1 VLENED
7 QAPAGLLGDW
17 LRARGLDAETVAV
30 WERGVPA
37 DPAEFAWIASLGAAN
52 SVTDPEPAWIG
63 AEIEF
68 IRRAV
73 KADVPVLG
81 LCFGGQAL
89 SVALGGE
96 ISPVDAPSIGWF
108 DVDTHAPDLLPGGPW
123 MHFNVERFS
132 VPPGAEAVARS
143 AAGVVAFANGPHL
156 GTQFHPEVTPPI
168 VDDWLRSEA
177 AVVTRLGVDPDAV
190 RAQSEANATAAVER
204 AFALFDGWLARG
216 DGARR

>member
-1 VLENED
+1 MLQHED
-7 QAPAGLLGDW
+7 EAPAGLLGDW
-17 LRARGLDAETVAV
+17 LRARRLDAETVAV

-52 SVTDPEPAWIG
+52 SVTDAEPAWIG
-63 AEIEF
+63 AEIEL

-73 KADVPVLG
+73 EADVPVLG

-96 ISPVDAPSIGWF
+96 IVPVDAPSIGWF
-108 DVDTHAPDLLPGGPW
+108 DVDTQAPDLVPGGPW
-123 MHFNVERFS
+123 LHFNVERFS

-143 AAGVVAFANGPHL
+143 AAGAVAFAKGPHL
-156 GTQFHPEVTPPI
+156 GTQFHPEVTPAI
-168 VDDWLRSEA
+168 VDEWLRSETA
-177 AVVTRLGVDPDAV
+177 LVTRLGVDPDAV
-190 RAQSEANATAAVER
+190 RAQSEAHATAAVDR

>member
-1 VLENED
+1 MLQNED
-7 QAPAGLLGDW
+7 EAPAGLLGDW

-52 SVTDPEPAWIG
+52 SVTDAEPAWIG
-63 AEIEF
+63 AEIEL

-73 KADVPVLG
+73 EADVPVLG

-96 ISPVDAPSIGWF
+96 IVPVDAPSIGWF
-108 DVDTHAPDLLPGGPW
+108 DVDTQAPDLLPGGPW

-156 GTQFHPEVTPPI
+156 GTQFHPEVTPRDRRRVAAQRGGPRHAAGRGSGRGPGA
-168 VDDWLRSEA
+168 VRGHA
-177 AVVTRLGVDPDAV
+177 TAVVD
-190 RAQSEANATAAVER
+190 R